1 MNTLTAASKT
11 EVNAGTNIT
20 NVGKTQGANGQDIYT
35 VNANGTTATAGS
47 SALTVTAGAKDTNN
61 VTDYAVD
68 LAQSTKDDIKKGA
81 DAKDAVDNTGLTFT
95 GDSGTT
101 GIKKLG
107 DTVGV
112 TGDNNITTEATATGV
127 QMKLNPNLAVDSL
140 KAGNSTL
147 DNTGLTIAGGPK
159 FTTAGIDAGTQ
170 QINNVAAGT
179 APTDAVNFGQLQD
192 ATQTLTD
199 AGFNISAQSGT
210 ADKVKLGETVDYANT
225 DGNVVVKA
233 GVDNQ
238 ITFDLAKAINVD
250 QVTTG
255 NTIMNNDGIAIGQAV
270 KLDNTGLVIAG
281 GPSVTN
287 KGIDAGNKT
296 ISNVAAAVNG
306 TDAVNKDQLDT
317 AITNVNNTVTQVN
330 DQAVKYDKNVDGT
343 INKDKITLEGKDGTT
358 ITNVKDGN
366 VAKDSKD
373 AVNGGQLWNVQQQVD
388 TNTSDITNIKNDI
401 NNGSVGLVQQAGPQA
416 DVTVA
421 KDTGG
426 KTVNVAGKDGER
438 VVTGVANGNVSTT
451 SKDAVNGS
459 QLNQTNQAVVNYLGG
474 GAGYDNITQSF
485 TAPTYNVGGSNYN
498 NVGGAIDAL
507 NKADQTLNN
516 KIDNVDQKLN
526 NAFQS
531 TNKRIN
537 DVEKAANAGIAAA
550 MALESAPYVPGKYTY
565 AAGAAY
571 HGGENAVGVTLR
583 KTADNGRWSI
593 TGGVAAASEGDPSVR
608 IGISGVID

>member
-238 ITFDLAKAINVD
+238 ITFDLAKNINVD
-250 QVTTG
+250 S
-255 NTIMNNDGIAIGQAV
+255 
-270 KLDNTGLVIAG
+270 L
-281 GPSVTN
+281 
-287 KGIDAGNKT
+287 
-296 ISNVAAAVNG
+296 
-306 TDAVNKDQLDT
+306 
-317 AITNVNNTVTQVN
+317 
-330 DQAVKYDKNVDGT
+330 
-343 INKDKITLEGKDGTT
+343 
-358 ITNVKDGN
+358 
-366 VAKDSKD
+366 
-373 AVNGGQLWNVQQQVD
+373 
-388 TNTSDITNIKNDI
+388 
-401 NNGSVGLVQQAGPQA
+401 
-416 DVTVA
+416 
-421 KDTGG
+421 
-426 KTVNVAGKDGER
+426 
-438 VVTGVANGNVSTT
+438 
-451 SKDAVNGS
+451 
-459 QLNQTNQAVVNYLGG
+459 
-474 GAGYDNITQSF
+474 
-485 TAPTYNVGGSNYN
+485 
-498 NVGGAIDAL
+498 
-507 NKADQTLNN
+507 KAQPL
-516 KIDNVDQKLN
+516 
-526 NAFQS
+526 
-531 TNKRIN
+531 
-537 DVEKAANAGIAAA
+537 A
-550 MALESAPYVPGKYTY
+550 M
-565 AAGAAY
+565 
-571 HGGENAVGVTLR
+571 
-583 KTADNGRWSI
+583 
-593 TGGVAAASEGDPSVR
+593 
-608 IGISGVID
+608 